1 MHPDTQRSVRA
12 GTTAGQLVPTC
23 FTLLFFVAAF
33 GCSGCTRRSVTIDR
47 TADVKLEIVEL
58 QPDPPVQ
65 GAAVLVLR
73 LSDAEGRP
81 VTGASVSLKA
91 DMTHAGMAPVLDDAE
106 EVGEGLYRMSFE
118 WTMAGDWVLT
128 VSGTLEDGRGF
139 EHVLL
144 VSVVGQGG

>member
-1 MHPDTQRSVRA
+1 M
-12 GTTAGQLVPTC
+12 
-23 FTLLFFVAAF
+23 
-33 GCSGCTRRSVTIDR
+33 
-47 TADVKLEIVEL
+47 
-58 QPDPPVQ
+58 
-65 GAAVLVLR
+65 
-73 LSDAEGRP
+73 
-81 VTGASVSLKA
+81 TGASVSLKA

>member
-12 GTTAGQLVPTC
+12 GTTAGQLIPTC

-33 GCSGCTRRSVTIDR
+33 GCSGGTRRSVTIDR
-47 TADVKLEIVEL
+47 TADLKLEIVEL
-58 QPDPPVQ
+58 QPDPPLR
-65 GAAVLVLR
+65 GAAVLVLP
-73 LSDAEGRP
+73 LNDAEG
-81 VTGASVSLKA
+81 
-91 DMTHAGMAPVLDDAE
+91 
-106 EVGEGLYRMSFE
+106 VGEGLYRMSFE